1 MRPVRAKASSKY
13 WRFKAFALTGR
24 QVCVRNYPGRCPGL
38 GASALSGRV
47 GDYFL
52 KFVFLFELFCFLLH
66 YILDVNGIEWNRAAA
81 QLRYVE
87 TLQAIIVEG
96 WFPLWKN
103 KRLVSLALAVYVAEV
118 RLAVK
123 SVVAL
128 AGKDKPSAGMRPA
141 VVGIA
146 LLAVHDAEAVYLT
159 RL

>member
-1 MRPVRAKASSKY
+1 MVTG
-13 WRFKAFALTGR
+13 AFL
-24 QVCVRNYPGRCPGL
+24 
-38 GASALSGRV
+38 
-47 GDYFL
+47 F
-52 KFVFLFELFCFLLH
+52 FLFEHFSFSLH
-66 YILDVNGIEWNRAAA
+66 HILYIDGIEWNGAAA

-103 KRLVSLALAVYVAEV
+103 KRLVSLALAVYIAEV

-123 SVVAL
+123 SIVTF
-128 AGKDKPSAGMRPA
+128 AGKDKPSAGMRPT
-141 VVGIA
+141 VIGVA

>member
-1 MRPVRAKASSKY
+1 MLLGQELK
-13 WRFKAFALTGR
+13 FKNKLCNLKLGTFFSAL
-24 QVCVRNYPGRCPGL
+24 PGL

-66 YILDVNGIEWNRAAA
+66 HILYIDGIEWNGTAA

-103 KRLVSLALAVYVAEV
+103 KWLVSLALAVYIAEV

-123 SVVAL
+123 SVVTF

-146 LLAVHDAEAVYLT
+146 LVAVHDAEAVCLT
-159 RL
+159 RLQV

>member
-52 KFVFLFELFCFLLH
+52 KLVFLFELFSFSLH
-66 YILDVNGIEWNRAAA
+66 HILYIDGIEWNRTAA

-96 WFPLWKN
+96 WFLLWKN
-103 KRLVSLALAVYVAEV
+103 ERLVSLALAVYIAEV

-123 SVVAL
+123 TIIAL
-128 AGKDKPSAGMRPA
+128 AGKDKPSAGMRPT
-141 VVGIA
+141 VIGVA

>member
-1 MRPVRAKASSKY
+1 MQYGNRSV
-13 WRFKAFALTGR
+13 FCF
-24 QVCVRNYPGRCPGL
+24 
-38 GASALSGRV
+38 
-47 GDYFL
+47 
-52 KFVFLFELFCFLLH
+52 FLFELFSFLLH
-66 YILDVNGIEWNRAAA
+66 YILYVNGIEWNGTAA

-103 KRLVSLALAVYVAEV
+103 KRLVSLALAVYIAEV

-123 SVVAL
+123 SVVTF

-146 LLAVHDAEAVYLT
+146 LLAVYHAEAIHFSCL
-159 RL
+159 

>member
-1 MRPVRAKASSKY
+1 MVTG
-13 WRFKAFALTGR
+13 AF
-24 QVCVRNYPGRCPGL
+24 
-38 GASALSGRV
+38 
-47 GDYFL
+47 
-52 KFVFLFELFCFLLH
+52 FVFLFELFSFLLH
-66 YILDVNGIEWNRAAA
+66 HILYVNGIEWNGAAA

-103 KRLVSLALAVYVAEV
+103 KRLVSLALSVYVAEV

-123 SVVAL
+123 SVIAL

>member
-1 MRPVRAKASSKY
+1 MPWARSFCPFRACGGLLSKVR
-13 WRFKAFALTGR
+13 
-24 QVCVRNYPGRCPGL
+24 
-38 GASALSGRV
+38 
-47 GDYFL
+47 
-52 KFVFLFELFCFLLH
+52 FLFELFSFLLH
-66 YILDVNGIEWNRAAA
+66 HILYIDGIEWNRAAA